1 MEIEIP
7 LLTTQRAIVT
17 KLDAAKNRCE
27 KLKAAALR
35 GLAAA
40 ENMRKAILSEA
51 FGQTERKGNEKD

>member
-1 MEIEIP
+1 MLILCPP
-7 LLTTQRAIVT
+7 LFVQRAIVA
-17 KLDAAKNRCE
+17 KLGAAKNRCE

-51 FGQTERKGNEKD
+51 FDTGDKETAA